1 MERALRHISVE
12 RGHDPR
18 QFALLPFGG
27 AGGLHAVDLA
37 RSLRIPTIIAPTA
50 PGALSAVGVLVAD
63 VIKDQSRTVMFTYR
77 AKGTSR
83 LGKVFAQMEREAAA
97 LLRAEGFPRSKQRH
111 ERLLA
116 MRYRGQSFELEVRN
130 TTGDLAAEFHRAH
143 RERYGYAQEQSEIE
157 IVSARLRSFG
167 LVEKLPERRLA
178 AGKNK
183 PHGKVT
189 AHLGGRKMSVALYK
203 RDELFANTKLQT
215 PCIVTEYS
223 ATTLIDADSKARI
236 DAIRQFA
243 YRVEMKNF
251 DPTTLE
257 IYRALFT
264 SVAEEMGVALRR
276 TAFSPNIKE
285 RRDYSCAVFD
295 ADGRVIAQGDHMP
308 VHLGSMPMAVAA
320 ALEEIAIAPG
330 DVVALNDPFAGG
342 THLPDVTLVM
352 PVVSGKR
359 MLFYVANRAH
369 HADIGGATPGSMGL
383 ATDIYGE
390 GIRIPPIRLVRN
402 GVLDTD
408 TMRLLLANVRGN
420 VERRGDFDAQIGSL
434 KTGAARLL
442 EIIERRGER
451 ETTEYASQLIDYSAR
466 LMRYTIAA
474 IPDGSYEAEDA
485 LDDDGVDDRP
495 VLIKVRITIKGERAV
510 VDFTGSAPQ
519 VTGAI
524 NAVEA
529 ITVSA
534 VSYVFRCLVG
544 GEVPAS
550 AGLMEPI
557 EVIAPRGTVVNANPP
572 ASVAGGNV
580 ETSQRIVDVLVQ
592 GIGPGFTGAHT
603 SGEPGHDEQSHDRR
617 HRHAQ
622 RPGVFLLRNRCGRH
636 GSASD
641 CCMA

>member
-1 MERALRHISVE
+1 M
-12 RGHDPR
+12 
-18 QFALLPFGG
+18 
-27 AGGLHAVDLA
+27 
-37 RSLRIPTIIAPTA
+37 
-50 PGALSAVGVLVAD
+50 
-63 VIKDQSRTVMFTYR
+63 K
-77 AKGTSR
+77 
-83 LGKVFAQMEREAAA
+83 
-97 LLRAEGFPRSKQRH
+97 
-111 ERLLA
+111 
-116 MRYRGQSFELEVRN
+116 
-130 TTGDLAAEFHRAH
+130 
-143 RERYGYAQEQSEIE
+143 
-157 IVSARLRSFG
+157 
-167 LVEKLPERRLA
+167 
-178 AGKNK
+178 
-183 PHGKVT
+183 
-189 AHLGGRKMSVALYK
+189 
-203 RDELFANTKLQT
+203 
-215 PCIVTEYS
+215 
-223 ATTLIDADSKARI
+223 KAR
-236 DAIRQFA
+236 
-243 YRVEMKNF
+243 F

-295 ADGRVIAQGDHMP
+295 ASGRVIAQGDHMP

-320 ALEEIAIAPG
+320 ALKEVKFAPR

-352 PVVSGKR
+352 PVAMGTKKGKR
-359 MLFYVANRAH
+359 ILFYVANRAH

-402 GVLDTD
+402 GVLDHD

-442 EIIERRGER
+442 EIIERRGEK
-451 ETTEYASQLIDYSAR
+451 ETATYAAQLIDYSAR
-466 LMRYTIAA
+466 LMRHTIAA
-474 IPDGSYEAEDA
+474 IPDGVYEAEDA
-485 LDDDGVDDRP
+485 LDDDGITDEP
-495 VLIKVRITIKGERAV
+495 VRLTVRVSVRGERAV

-534 VSYVFRCLVG
+534 VSYVFRCLIG

-550 AGLMEPI
+550 AGLMQPI

-580 ETSQRIVDVLVQ
+580 ETSQRIVDVLFKALAQALPQRVPAASQ
-592 GIGPGFTGAHT
+592 GTMNNLTIGGIDTRNGQEFSYYETVAGGMGARPTADGMSGVHT
-603 SGEPGHDEQSHDRR
+603 HMTNSLNTPAEALEYAYPLRVREYRLRKGSGGAGKQRGGDGVVREIETLVPARMSLLCDRR
-617 HRHAQ
+617 KHGPYGLFGGEDGA
-622 RPGVFLLRNRCGRH
+622 PGTNTLNKKHKLPAK
-636 GSASD
+636 GSYELKAGD
-641 CCMA
+641 RIRIETPGGGGWGTTDDTD

>member
-1 MERALRHISVE
+1 
-12 RGHDPR
+12 
-18 QFALLPFGG
+18 
-27 AGGLHAVDLA
+27 
-37 RSLRIPTIIAPTA
+37 
-50 PGALSAVGVLVAD
+50 
-63 VIKDQSRTVMFTYR
+63 
-77 AKGTSR
+77 
-83 LGKVFAQMEREAAA
+83 
-97 LLRAEGFPRSKQRH
+97 
-111 ERLLA
+111 
-116 MRYRGQSFELEVRN
+116 
-130 TTGDLAAEFHRAH
+130 
-143 RERYGYAQEQSEIE
+143 
-157 IVSARLRSFG
+157 
-167 LVEKLPERRLA
+167 
-178 AGKNK
+178 
-183 PHGKVT
+183 
-189 AHLGGRKMSVALYK
+189 
-203 RDELFANTKLQT
+203 
-215 PCIVTEYS
+215 
-223 ATTLIDADSKARI
+223 
-236 DAIRQFA
+236 
-243 YRVEMKNF
+243 MKHF

-295 ADGRVIAQGDHMP
+295 AKGRVIAQGDHMP

-320 ALEEIAIAPG
+320 ALDVIDLAPG

-352 PVVSGKR
+352 PIVRSKR
-359 MLFYVANRAH
+359 ILFYVANRAH

-390 GIRIPPIRLVRN
+390 GIRIPPIRLVRA
-402 GVLDTD
+402 GTLDAD

-434 KTGAARLL
+434 KTGEARLL

-451 ETTEYASQLIDYSAR
+451 EASEYASQLINYSAR
-466 LMRYTIAA
+466 MMRHTIAS

-485 LDDDGVDDRP
+485 LDDDGIEDRE
-495 VLIKVRITIKGERAV
+495 VTIKVRIAIAGEQATI
-510 VDFTGSAPQ
+510 DFSGSASQ

-544 GEVPAS
+544 AEVPAS
-550 AGLMEPI
+550 AGLMEPL

-580 ETSQRIVDVLVQ
+580 ETSQRIVDVLFKALAKALPDRIPAASQ
-592 GIGPGFTGAHT
+592 GTMNNLTIGGIDARNGLEFSYYETVAGGMGARPGSDGMSVVHT
-603 SGEPGHDEQSHDRR
+603 HMTNSLNTPAEALEYAYPLRVREYRLRRGSGGKGRHHGGDGVVREIETLVPARMSLLADRR
-617 HRHAQ
+617 KRGPYGLRGGEDGAKGANVIISQ
-622 RPGVFLLRNRCGRH
+622 RRSQRIASKSSHEMKAGDRIRIETPGGGGF
-636 GSASD
+636 GSTD
-641 CCMA
+641 